1 MSSLAPLLDKR
12 RVDRQSSEQALAR
25 AISAHNAAAHAAAH
39 AHDALAA
46 HQAKAPAP
54 PAGGTATGLA
64 LARIGA
70 FAKRHADRAAKLK
83 LALERAERELAE
95 RAAKVEQAQRMLA
108 KGSAD
113 ERAVEQHLARE
124 HAKAAR
130 ARERREQEAQD
141 EAAATRIFA
150 RKGPAL

>member
-12 RVDRQSSEQALAR
+12 RGERQSREQALAR
-25 AISAHNAAAHAAAH
+25 AVSAHTAAAHAAAH

-46 HQAKAPAP
+46 HVAKTPVPA
-54 PAGGTATGLA
+54 ANGTASGLA
-64 LARIGA
+64 LGRTAA
-70 FAKRHADRAAKLK
+70 FAKRHADRTAKLK
-83 LALERAERELAE
+83 LALEHAE
-95 RAAKVEQAQRMLA
+95 RALAEQAVHVEHAQRSLA

-124 HAKAAR
+124 HLKHAR
-130 ARERREQEAQD
+130 AGERREQEAQD
-141 EAAATRIFA
+141 EEAAARIFA